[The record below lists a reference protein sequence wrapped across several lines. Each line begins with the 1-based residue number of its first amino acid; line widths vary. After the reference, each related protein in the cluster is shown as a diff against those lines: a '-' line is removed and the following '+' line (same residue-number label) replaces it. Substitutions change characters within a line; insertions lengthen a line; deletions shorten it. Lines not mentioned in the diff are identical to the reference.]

1 MCGKAENDGIFIS
14 EKTAPFEVL
23 QVFEK
28 LRQIK

>member
-1 MCGKAENDGIFIS
+1 MCGKVENDGVFIS
-14 EKTAPFEVL
+14 EKTDPFEVL